1 VGSDISKPPS
11 AKRAFNQAT
20 LVKSIIR
27 QRRLLTLLV
36 VMLCLLA
43 SKQTTSAQTAQLTGI
58 VTDTNSAVIAGAQV
72 TLTNLDT
79 GVARKAVTNTEGHY
93 GILFVPP
100 GSYRLHV
107 FLSGFKPVIRDSL
120 RINVDQPVRI
130 DFTLEIGAI
139 SENVNI
145 NSDGPQLERET
156 SSIGQVIDNKTI
168 VTLPLNGRNYSQL
181 VLLMP
186 GATPNRLSQAADGFS
201 LNGSRTMQN
210 KFLVDGL
217 DNNNYLLG
225 LTTGSTQAV
234 HPSVD
239 AIEEFKVESA
249 NYSAQY
255 GQAAGGVIS
264 VAIKSGTNNFH
275 GSAFEFLRNEKLDAN
290 DFFANRAGLERGPL
304 RFNQFGGTLG
314 GPVWRNRTFFF
325 ASFQGTR
332 RHVSRTSV
340 ITVPTPEQVRGNF
353 GNINIYDPANVVGGN
368 RQQFL
373 NNVIPEVRMDPVGRK
388 IAALYPAP
396 NQSGLVN
403 NYASTVPQTEAADQ
417 YDFRGDHNFSE
428 RDKLFARFSKH
439 NGEMLL
445 GSICPAPGHCGGN
458 ATFPIIEA
466 YDSWSAVGGHTH
478 VFSLQAV
485 NELRLGYS
493 NNKSNGQSSAERP
506 FFDEFGI
513 RGVPQLSSLTGLPQF
528 AVGNYSALG
537 DSNATPQSREAQV
550 IQVNDSISYLRG
562 RHTMNFGGEYWR
574 LSTFGVTDILTRG
587 SFTFSGQFTSR
598 TPGQGNGNPVAD
610 LLLGLTSSASISTR
624 QVGTFLADYYSGFF
638 NDSWK
643 VSPKL
648 TVNLGIRYE
657 LQTRYREKDNRQT
670 FFDYRPGSP
679 TYGTLVQARDGGHR
693 EETFS
698 DLDKNNFA
706 PRVGL
711 AWQLNQKTVVR
722 GGFGIF
728 YSGLG
733 FHAATNSSLRNP
745 PYFVSTAINSP
756 TTAANS
762 NLKLSDGFPIDAL
775 DPAHAVTPNLYAL
788 PQDFPQGE
796 TYQGNI
802 NVQRELGDGMV
813 LSVAYVG
820 SGSAKLRGT
829 NNINAPKP
837 GAGPAPPRRLF
848 PSFAGI
854 ETLSAFAHATYHS
867 LQTKLERRFQSG
879 FSLLSSYTWSHAID
893 NATDV
898 ENVGAGNG
906 PIFPQDPFNTNAE
919 KATSGFD
926 IKHRFVT
933 SFVYDLPLA
942 RGDGWLGGSKL
953 ARAVFGGFQIGGIF
967 VAQTGQPVNPL
978 VSGNPANT
986 GGPVR
991 PNRLGDG
998 RLSRDE
1004 RSVDRW
1010 FDVAAFAE
1018 PAPFTYGNSG
1028 RNVLRGP
1035 GLVNLDFLIAR
1046 NFQLRE
1052 SMRLE
1057 LRGEFFNLTNTAH
1070 FARPNA
1076 TIGSPQAGTI
1086 TATAVPNRQVQ
1097 IGLRL
1102 VF

>member
-1 VGSDISKPPS
+1 MGPDKAKPPP
-11 AKRAFNQAT
+11 AKRDYNLAN
-20 LVKSIIR
+20 LVKSIVT
-27 QRRLLTLLV
+27 QRRFLRLLV
-36 VMLCLLA
+36 LILCLLA
-43 SKQTTSAQTAQLTGI
+43 FKQAASAQTAQLTGI
-58 VTDTNSAVIAGAQV
+58 ITDTNSAVIGGAQV
-72 TLTNLDT
+72 TLTNLET
-79 GVARKAVTNTEGHY
+79 AVARKAVTNTEGHY
-93 GILFVPP
+93 SLPFVPP
-100 GSYRLHV
+100 GNYRLQV
-107 FLSGFKPVIRDSL
+107 FSSGFKPVTRPKV
-120 RINVDQPVRI
+120 RFNVDHAVRI
-130 DFTLEIGAI
+130 DFTLEIGELVESVTI
-139 SENVNI
+139 TGN
-145 NSDGPQLERET
+145 GPPLERET
-156 SSIGQVIDNKTI
+156 SSIGQVIENKTI

-181 VLLMP
+181 ALLIP
-186 GATPNRLSQAADGFS
+186 GATPNRLTQAADGFS
-201 LNGSRTMQN
+201 LNGNRTTQN

-275 GSAFEFLRNEKLDAN
+275 GSAFEFLRNDKLDAN
-290 DFFANRAGLERGPL
+290 DFFSNRAGLERGPL

-332 RHVSRTSV
+332 RHTSTTAV
-340 ITVPTPEQVRGNF
+340 VTVPTPEQVRGNF
-353 GNINIYDPANVVGGN
+353 GAIDIYDPANVVGGN

-388 IAALYPAP
+388 IAALFPAA
-396 NQSGLVN
+396 NQPGLVN
-403 NYASTVPQTEAADQ
+403 NYASLVSQTEAADQ

-439 NGEMLL
+439 DGDMLL
-445 GSICPAPGHCGGN
+445 GSICPSPGNCGSN

-478 VFSLQAV
+478 VFSLKAV

-493 NNKSNGQSSAERP
+493 NNKSNGQSPAGRP

-513 RGVPQLSSLTGLPQF
+513 RGVPQLSSLTGLPF
-528 AVGNYSALG
+528 FTVGNYSALG
-537 DSNATPQSREAQV
+537 DSNASPQSREAQV
-550 IQVNDSISYLRG
+550 IQVNDSFSYLRG

-574 LSTFGVTDILTRG
+574 LSTFGVTDILTRS
-587 SFTFSGQFTSR
+587 SFNFSGQFTSR
-598 TPGQGNGNPVAD
+598 TPGQITGNAVAD

-624 QVGTFLADYYSGFF
+624 QVGTFLADYYSGYF
-638 NDSWK
+638 NDTWK

-648 TVNLGIRYE
+648 TVNLGLRYE
-657 LQTRYREKDNRQT
+657 MQTRYREKDDRQSV
-670 FFDYRPGSP
+670 FDYTPGSP
-679 TYGTLVQARDGGHR
+679 TYGTVVQARDGSHR
-693 EETFS
+693 EQTFS
-698 DLDKNNFA
+698 NLDKNNFA

-711 AWQLNQKTVVR
+711 AWQLNQQTVLR

-745 PYFVSTAINSP
+745 PHFVSITINSP
-756 TTAANS
+756 TTAANTS
-762 NLKLSDGFPIDAL
+762 LKLSEGFLLDAL
-775 DPAHAVTPNLYAL
+775 NPARAANQNLYGL
-788 PQDFPQGE
+788 TQDFPQAE
-796 TYQGNI
+796 TYQGNV
-802 NVQRELGDGMV
+802 NVQREMGGKMV

-820 SGSAKLRGT
+820 SGTARLRGT

-848 PSFAGI
+848 PSFAAI
-854 ETLSAFAHATYHS
+854 ETLSAFAHSTYHA
-867 LQTKLERRFQSG
+867 LQTKVERRFHSG

-893 NATDV
+893 NSTDV

-906 PIFPQDPFNTNAE
+906 PIFPQDPFNTKAE
-919 KATSGFD
+919 KGTAGFD

-933 SFVYDLPLA
+933 SFVYDLPIA
-942 RGDGWLGGSKL
+942 RADGWLGGSKL

-978 VSGNPANT
+978 VAGNPANT

-1010 FDVAAFAE
+1010 FDVAAFAV

-1046 NFQLRE
+1046 NFHLKDT
-1052 SMRLE
+1052 MRLE

-1076 TIGSPQAGTI
+1076 TIGSPEAGTI
-1086 TATAVPNRQVQ
+1086 TATASPNRQVQ
-1097 IGLRL
+1097 IGLRF

>member
-1 VGSDISKPPS
+1 MGPDISNPPS
-11 AKRAFNQAT
+11 ARRANQAIP
-20 LVKSIIR
+20 VKLIIR
-27 QRRLLTLLV
+27 QRCLVTLLV
-36 VMLCLLA
+36 LILCLLA
-43 SKQTTSAQTAQLTGI
+43 FKQAASAQTAQLTGI
-58 VTDTNSAVIAGAQV
+58 VTDTNSAVIAGAQIK
-72 TLTNLDT
+72 LTNLDT
-79 GVARKAVTNTEGHY
+79 GVARSTATNTEGY
-93 GILFVPP
+93 YSIAFVPP
-100 GSYRLHV
+100 GNYQAHV
-107 FLSGFKPVIRDSL
+107 SSSGFKSANSDAV
-120 RINVDQPVRI
+120 RINVQQAVRM
-130 DFTLEIGAI
+130 DFTLEVG
-139 SENVNI
+139 ELTDVVNI
-145 NSDGPQLERET
+145 SGNGPLLERET
-156 SSIGQVIDNKTI
+156 SSIGQVIENKTI

-186 GATPNRLSQAADGFS
+186 GATPNRLTQASDGFS
-201 LNGSRTMQN
+201 VNGSRTMQN

-275 GSAFEFLRNEKLDAN
+275 GSAFEFFRNEKLDAN
-290 DFFANRAGLERGPL
+290 DFFANRVGLERGPL

-332 RHVSRTSV
+332 THTSRTSL

-353 GNINIYDPANVVGGN
+353 GAIDIYDPSNVVGGN
-368 RQQFL
+368 RQQFA

-396 NQSGLVN
+396 NQPGLVN
-403 NYASTVPQTEAADQ
+403 NYASLVPRTEAADQ
-417 YDFRGDHNFSE
+417 YDFRGDHNFNE
-428 RDKLFARFSKH
+428 RDKLFARYSKH
-439 NGEMLL
+439 DGDMLL
-445 GSICPAPGHCGGN
+445 GSICPAPGHCGNN
-458 ATFPIIEA
+458 ATFPAIEA
-466 YDSWSAVGGHTH
+466 YDSWSAVGGQTH

-493 NNKSNGQSSAERP
+493 NNKSNSQSSAERP
-506 FFDEFGI
+506 FFVEFGI
-513 RGVPQLSSLTGLPQF
+513 RGVPQLSLLTGLPLF
-528 AVGNYSALG
+528 GVGNYSALG

-550 IQVNDSISYLRG
+550 IQLNDNFSYLRG

-574 LSTFGVTDILTRG
+574 LSTFGVTDILTRS
-587 SFTFSGQFTSR
+587 SFGFNGQFTSR
-598 TPGQGNGNPVAD
+598 TPGQGTGNALAD

-624 QVGTFLADYYSGFF
+624 QVGTFLADYYSGYF
-638 NDSWK
+638 NDTWK
-643 VSPKL
+643 VSAKL
-648 TVNLGIRYE
+648 TFNLGIRYE
-657 LQTRYREKDNRQT
+657 LQTRYREKDNRQA
-670 FFDYRPGSP
+670 FFDYMTDSL

-693 EETFS
+693 EQTFS
-698 DLDKNNFA
+698 DLDKDNFA
-706 PRVGL
+706 PRVGF
-711 AWQLNQKTVVR
+711 AWQFNQKTVVR

-728 YSGLG
+728 YSGVGL
-733 FHAATNSSLRNP
+733 HAATNSSLRNP
-745 PYFVSTAINSP
+745 PYFVSTTINSP
-756 TTAANS
+756 TTAANT
-762 NLKLSDGFPIDAL
+762 NLKLSDGFPVDAL
-775 DPAHAVTPNLYAL
+775 DPARAVTPNLYGL
-788 PQDFPQGE
+788 PQDFPQSE

-802 NVQRELGDGMV
+802 NVQREIGGSLV
-813 LSVAYVG
+813 LSIAYVG
-820 SGSAKLRGT
+820 SGTSRLRGT

-848 PSFAGI
+848 PNFATI
-854 ETLSAFAHATYHS
+854 ETLSAFAHSTYHS
-867 LQTKLERRFQSG
+867 LQTKVERRFHSG

-893 NATDV
+893 NSTDL
-898 ENVGAGNG
+898 ESVGTGIAV
-906 PIFPQDPFNTNAE
+906 IFPQDPFNTNAE

-933 SFVYDLPLA
+933 SFVYDLPFA
-942 RGDGWLGGSKL
+942 RADGWLGGSKF
-953 ARAVFGGFQIGGIF
+953 ARAVLGGFQIGGIF

-978 VSGNPANT
+978 VVGNPANT
-986 GGPVR
+986 TGPVR
-991 PNRLGDG
+991 PDRLGDG
-998 RLSRDE
+998 RLPRDE
-1004 RSVDRW
+1004 RNVDRW
-1010 FDVAAFAE
+1010 FDPAAFAV

-1046 NFQLRE
+1046 NFHLKE
-1052 SMRLE
+1052 TMRLE

-1070 FARPNA
+1070 FARPDA

-1086 TATAVPNRQVQ
+1086 TATASPNRQVQ
-1097 IGLRL
+1097 IGLRF

>member
-1 VGSDISKPPS
+1 MGPDNAKPPP
-11 AKRAFNQAT
+11 AKRDYNLAN
-20 LVKSIIR
+20 LVKSIVR
-27 QRRLLTLLV
+27 QRRFLRSLV
-36 VMLCLLA
+36 LILCLLVFEQA
-43 SKQTTSAQTAQLTGI
+43 ASAQTAQLTGI
-58 VTDTNSAVIAGAQV
+58 ITDINSAVIAGAQV

-79 GVARKAVTNTEGHY
+79 GLARKAVTNADGHY
-93 GILFVPP
+93 SLPFVPP
-100 GSYRLHV
+100 GNYRLHL
-107 FLSGFKPVIRDSL
+107 FSSGFKSVTREKV
-120 RINVDQPVRI
+120 RINVDQAVRI
-130 DFTLEIGAI
+130 DFTLEIGALTEI
-139 SENVNI
+139 INI
-145 NSDGPQLERET
+145 TGNGPPLELET
-156 SSIGQVIDNKTI
+156 SSIGHVIENKTI

-181 VLLMP
+181 ALLIP
-186 GATPNRLSQAADGFS
+186 GVTPNRLTQAADGFS
-201 LNGSRTMQN
+201 LNGNRTTQN

-325 ASFQGTR
+325 ASYQGTR
-332 RHVSRTSV
+332 KHTSNASV

-353 GNINIYDPANVVGGN
+353 GAIDIYDPTNVTGGN
-368 RQQFL
+368 RHQFA
-373 NNVIPEVRMDPVGRK
+373 NNVIPEVRMDPVGRQ

-396 NQSGLVN
+396 NQPGLVN
-403 NYASTVPQTEAADQ
+403 NYASLVPKTEAADQ

-428 RDKLFARFSKH
+428 RDKLFARFSKQD
-439 NGEMLL
+439 GDLLL
-445 GSICPAPGHCGGN
+445 GSICPSPGNCGNN
-458 ATFPIIEA
+458 ATFPIIEV
-466 YDSWSAVGGHTH
+466 YDSLSAVAGHTH
-478 VFSLQAV
+478 VFSLNGV

-493 NNKSNGQSSAERP
+493 NNKSNGQSHAERP
-506 FFDEFGI
+506 LFDEFGI
-513 RGVPQLSSLTGLPQF
+513 RGVPQLSSLTGLPF
-528 AVGNYSALG
+528 FTVGNYSALG
-537 DSNATPQSREAQV
+537 DSNATPQSREAKV
-550 IQVNDSISYLRG
+550 IQVNDSFSYLRG
-562 RHTMNFGGEYWR
+562 RHTTNFGGEYWR
-574 LSTFGVTDILTRG
+574 LSTFGVTDVLTRS
-587 SFTFSGQFTSR
+587 SFNFNGQFTSR
-598 TPGQGNGNPVAD
+598 TPGQGTGNAVAD

-624 QVGTFLADYYSGFF
+624 QMGTFLADYYGGYF
-638 NDSWK
+638 NDTWK

-648 TVNLGIRYE
+648 TVNLGLRYE
-657 LQTRYREKDNRQT
+657 LQTRYREKDNRQA
-670 FFDYRPGSP
+670 FFDYTPGTP

-693 EETFS
+693 EQTFS
-698 DLDKNNFA
+698 EPDKNNFA

-722 GGFGIF
+722 GAFGIF

-745 PYFVSTAINSP
+745 PHFVSITINSP
-756 TTAANS
+756 TTAANTI
-762 NLKLSDGFPIDAL
+762 LKLSDGFPADAL
-775 DPAHAVTPNLYAL
+775 NPARAVNQNLYGL
-788 PQDFPQGE
+788 PQDFPQAE
-796 TYQGNI
+796 IYQGNV
-802 NVQRELGDGMV
+802 NVQREMDGSMV

-820 SGSAKLRGT
+820 SGTARLRGT

-837 GAGPAPPRRLF
+837 GAGPVPPRRLF
-848 PSFAGI
+848 PSFATI
-854 ETLSAFAHATYHS
+854 EILSAFAHSTYHS
-867 LQTKLERRFQSG
+867 LQTKVERRFQSG

-893 NATDV
+893 NSTDV
-898 ENVGAGNG
+898 ESVGTSIGV
-906 PIFPQDPFNTNAE
+906 IFPQDPFNTNAE
-919 KATSGFD
+919 KATSEFD

-933 SFVYDLPLA
+933 SFVYDLPFA
-942 RGDGWLGGSKL
+942 RADGWLGGSKF
-953 ARAVFGGFQIGGIF
+953 ARAVFGGFEISGIF

-978 VSGNPANT
+978 VAGNPANT
-986 GGPVR
+986 TGPVR
-991 PNRLGDG
+991 PDRLSDG
-998 RLSRDE
+998 RLARDE
-1004 RSVDRW
+1004 RNVDRW
-1010 FDVAAFAE
+1010 FDPAAFAV

-1046 NFQLRE
+1046 NFHLKDT
-1052 SMRLE
+1052 MRLE

-1076 TIGSPQAGTI
+1076 TIGSPEAGTI
-1086 TATAVPNRQVQ
+1086 TATATPNRQVQ